1 MKSKIMGYE
10 AGSTDLMIVTEKR
23 TIFVELKTPTGMGK
37 ISPNQYLVQEK
48 LRSIGKRVLVSNDY
62 DEMIDFIGGNT

>member
-48 LRSIGKRVLVSNDY
+48 LRSIGVK
-62 DEMIDFIGGNT
+62 